1 MTVQTQYL
9 NPTEIGKELEKLTGK
24 KISGTKVNK
33 LLQAMQLQHK
43 VGNVWETTILGK
55 GLSLILPYTG
65 NNNHSGF
72 QLKWSTDVIHLLKD
86 KI

>member
-1 MTVQTQYL
+1 MTTQTQYL
-9 NPTEIGKELEKLTGK
+9 TPTEIGRELEKLTGK
-24 KISGTKVNK
+24 KISGIKVNQQ
-33 LLQAMQLQHK
+33 LQAIQLQRK
-43 VGNVWETTILGK
+43 VSTVWEPTILGK
-55 GLSLILPYTG
+55 GLSVILPYTG